1 VRDCARCGAPLRYGH
16 VLNAIA
22 GAADPDDNGKDDG
35 LVSCVC
41 GAVHTPVAPF
51 LLGLVFLGGSAAG
64 AFGSLWLFADLLDRA
79 IESWSSYWQGA
90 ALLAVFAVPSLL
102 VMALVSLVWP
112 LRFVEMR
119 RRPRE
124 PAGPTA
130 WRRGR
135 LRAAHILRAGGRR
148 GLLLDVAASARTETG
163 AAAVLSAASGDA
175 SRHARLTPID
185 GSKAVA

>member
-124 PAGPTA
+124 PAGPTPA
-130 WRRGR
+130 SLFEASLVLGFCGVGLGVVDGFGPLTYFVLAVAAACFWMSLRPRGR
-135 LRAAHILRAGGRR
+135 KRAPRP
-148 GLLLDVAASARTETG
+148 S
-163 AAAVLSAASGDA
+163 
-175 SRHARLTPID
+175 
-185 GSKAVA
+185 